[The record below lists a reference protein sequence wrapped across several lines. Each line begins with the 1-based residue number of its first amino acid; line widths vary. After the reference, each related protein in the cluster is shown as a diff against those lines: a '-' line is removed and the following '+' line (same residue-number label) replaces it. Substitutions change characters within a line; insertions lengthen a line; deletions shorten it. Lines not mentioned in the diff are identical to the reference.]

1 MEKEIKSIYIAGAV
15 TSDINEH
22 GYLHCYQKFEN
33 AEKTF
38 AKYFP
43 GAKIYNPMKICKAD
57 WSWMRCMV
65 VCLWVLL
72 KKCDAIVLLD
82 DYKTSKGA
90 MIELRCAI
98 RNHKTILRL
107 EEFIAMMSYL
117 KMVNESNTMSELL
130 KIQLQK
136 PINIILKT
144 K

>member
-1 MEKEIKSIYIAGAV
+1 MKKGIKNIYIAGAV

-33 AEKTF
+33 AEKTV

>member
-1 MEKEIKSIYIAGAV
+1 MKQEKLTIYIAGAV
-15 TSDINEH
+15 TSDIKEH

-33 AEKTF
+33 AEKTV

-43 GAKIYNPMKICKAD
+43 GAIIYNPMKLCKAD

-72 KKCDAIVLLD
+72 KKCDAIVLID

>member
-1 MEKEIKSIYIAGAV
+1 MKKEIKSIYIAGAV

-33 AEKTF
+33 AEKTV

-43 GAKIYNPMKICKAD
+43 GAKIYNPMKLCKAD

-65 VCLWVLL
+65 VCLWVLIF
-72 KKCDAIVLLD
+72 KCDLAVFLD

-90 MIELRCAI
+90 MIEFKCA
-98 RNHKTILRL
+98 KMGDKAILRIDL
-107 EEFIAMMSYL
+107 FITWISYIE
-117 KMVNESNTMSELL
+117 MVNAAKSFTELI

>member
-1 MEKEIKSIYIAGAV
+1 
-15 TSDINEH
+15 
-22 GYLHCYQKFEN
+22 
-33 AEKTF
+33 
-38 AKYFP
+38 
-43 GAKIYNPMKICKAD
+43 
-57 WSWMRCMV
+57 
-65 VCLWVLL
+65 
-72 KKCDAIVLLD
+72 
-82 DYKTSKGA
+82 